1 MKDREITQLQDDL
14 GSQLKDVKQKSQNER
29 LISDQRLKAYKEKMK
44 DLHLKLKTTKK
55 LLVAKSENAR
65 SKMHEPASMFG
76 ESAHLLQPSSQMDES
91 TEVTQWKQEAA
102 LWKSKYEQSQL
113 ALAKSSSVESAK
125 TFGEAELFKV
135 WENVEVLDRSIKKLF
150 ESFQKLSQNSS
161 NRSLS
166 DLLNFNSK
174 REYSD
179 IDEEIE
185 AFLQEEAGGLEVTPT
200 RIQMV
205 LKQIQANVNKLISG
219 SSEIYIDQCSNE

>member
-102 LWKSKYEQSQL
+102 FWKSKYEQSQL
-113 ALAKSSSVESAK
+113 ALAKSSSAENAK

-219 SSEIYIDQCSNE
+219 SSEIYVDQCSNE